1 MSKLKIAINPWDFT
15 LYKCDDSY
23 YVMKVI
29 FSEGDYKVD
38 VERYF
43 IVTDLINSNETEGL
57 KKISSEIRSNYAV
70 FKDKEISKKDF
81 NLI

>member
-1 MSKLKIAINPWDFT
+1 
-15 LYKCDDSY
+15 
-23 YVMKVI
+23 MKVI
-29 FSEGDYKVD
+29 FSEGDYKID

-43 IVTDLINSNETEGL
+43 VVTDLINSNETESL
-57 KKISSEIRSNYAV
+57 KKISSEIRMNYAI

>member
-1 MSKLKIAINPWDFT
+1 MIVAVNSWDLT

-29 FSEGDYKVD
+29 FSEGDYKID

-43 IVTDLINSNETEGL
+43 VVTDLIHSNETESL
-57 KKISSEIRSNYAV
+57 KKISSEIRMNYAI